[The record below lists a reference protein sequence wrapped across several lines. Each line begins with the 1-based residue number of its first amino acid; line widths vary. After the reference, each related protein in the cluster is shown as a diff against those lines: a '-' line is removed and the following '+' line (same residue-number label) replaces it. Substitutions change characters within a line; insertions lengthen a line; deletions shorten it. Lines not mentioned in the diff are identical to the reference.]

1 MQVNFQFYL
10 YCNANMLL
18 CALFKFKILPYHYVN
33 GQLVLRC
40 SAEVGSYYADFTE
53 APLETTRKEP
63 IPERGKCE
71 QKKKFTVNNGQ
82 NTESHHDRMR
92 ASFEISQHFL

>member
-1 MQVNFQFYL
+1 
-10 YCNANMLL
+10 
-18 CALFKFKILPYHYVN
+18 VN

-63 IPERGKCE
+63 IPERGKNLKTIKRSE
-71 QKKKFTVNNGQ
+71 
-82 NTESHHDRMR
+82 
-92 ASFEISQHFL
+92 FLLRSLF